1 MALPNSSLKRLPPR
15 APPTAGPPVLRPSGP
30 PISRTMISVVV
41 MAVGLSLLPLPEAFK
56 PFPKLLEQPLQTV
69 SRAVWPQRGGG
80 AVAQPPPPQLEAIV
94 VAEEPPEEQG
104 EMVFEALDLSDGN
117 KPPPPRRTRAKTV
130 EAKKWDV
137 LLERVQAG
145 HASIVDVCL
154 DEPCSTTALTPWFA
168 ALEALDGP
176 QPAPVRVVTLG
187 TSLIASDH
195 ITDVLRR
202 RMQTRYGDAGQG
214 YLFIDRPTRN
224 AGRTVRSGTATE
236 GWLIEKVTDEH
247 PLAHAGFGGVAF
259 TAAADAPQTT
269 SYLASG
275 ARKLEL
281 FAVAQ
286 PGAGVVQVLGDGKV
300 IGELETHGSK
310 GQAIF
315 PSLSM
320 PEGITELML
329 RTRRGSVRLDGVVLE
344 REEPGVVVDSLGLPG
359 GSATVMLAENESLFS
374 AQLQARKPS
383 LVILMIGGNDAFDLS
398 LNRYSVSTAR
408 ERMQALI
415 SRVKSSVPGAACL
428 LASPPDAGIWRMDQ
442 TLSPRTQTRLVAAYM
457 SELARENG
465 CAWYDMQAAMGG
477 EGAIE
482 RWWTAGLMNRDLVHP
497 LGLGGDLL
505 GYQLDEAL
513 ETSRNEH
520 DARTR
525 EFGSLGGGRRPQ
537 LHRPRSSLTAPRSPL
552 SPTLSPLRR
561 AREHQGRSTSREVD
575 RPAALSVDAGVEEA
589 PQCEADGGVL
599 IAADGGVPTPHY
611 LLHAEALARFFGR
624 LRTLETEGTG
634 RVAITQLGASHT
646 AAQAFTDEGR
656 ALLSAR
662 FGSAGRGFVAAGK
675 PSPKLERSG
684 VWRTLF
690 GHWNI
695 TDALKLRT
703 SSLIWGLT
711 GVRAEA
717 APGASMTMSFEEP
730 LGTDADTAR
739 MQVYYL
745 EEPGGTPPEV
755 IIDGELVPV
764 PPQQVEVPTV
774 RVVEFAAPGHRHLIS
789 LSNPGPKPLSFFG
802 IAHELMKPGIVY
814 DALGLPGATAL
825 TLASY
830 EQSSLMQQVGARQP
844 DLLVFF
850 YGTNESG
857 LPQSNVEEMK
867 ASYPLLFATMRQAA
881 PGADCLILAPT
892 DRMRWKRDG
901 KGWREAESI
910 DEVTA
915 AMEEVALEQGCAFW
929 RTREVMGGKGS
940 IEKWRKQKLANADHV
955 HLNTPGYQRLAGS
968 LIEELLRAYDG
979 WSPPP

>member
-1 MALPNSSLKRLPPR
+1 
-15 APPTAGPPVLRPSGP
+15 
-30 PISRTMISVVV
+30 
-41 MAVGLSLLPLPEAFK
+41 
-56 PFPKLLEQPLQTV
+56 
-69 SRAVWPQRGGG
+69 
-80 AVAQPPPPQLEAIV
+80 
-94 VAEEPPEEQG
+94 
-104 EMVFEALDLSDGN
+104 
-117 KPPPPRRTRAKTV
+117 
-130 EAKKWDV
+130 
-137 LLERVQAG
+137 
-145 HASIVDVCL
+145 
-154 DEPCSTTALTPWFA
+154 
-168 ALEALDGP
+168 
-176 QPAPVRVVTLG
+176 
-187 TSLIASDH
+187 
-195 ITDVLRR
+195 
-202 RMQTRYGDAGQG
+202 
-214 YLFIDRPTRN
+214 
-224 AGRTVRSGTATE
+224 
-236 GWLIEKVTDEH
+236 
-247 PLAHAGFGGVAF
+247 
-259 TAAADAPQTT
+259 
-269 SYLASG
+269 
-275 ARKLEL
+275 
-281 FAVAQ
+281 
-286 PGAGVVQVLGDGKV
+286 
-300 IGELETHGSK
+300 
-310 GQAIF
+310 
-315 PSLSM
+315 
-320 PEGITELML
+320 
-329 RTRRGSVRLDGVVLE
+329 
-344 REEPGVVVDSLGLPG
+344 
-359 GSATVMLAENESLFS
+359 
-374 AQLQARKPS
+374 
-383 LVILMIGGNDAFDLS
+383 
-398 LNRYSVSTAR
+398 
-408 ERMQALI
+408 
-415 SRVKSSVPGAACL
+415 
-428 LASPPDAGIWRMDQ
+428 
-442 TLSPRTQTRLVAAYM
+442 M

-497 LGLGGDLL
+497 LGLGGDLM

-525 EFGSLGGGRRPQ
+525 EFGSLGGGRRSDVK
-537 LHRPRSSLTAPRSPL
+537 RPKTSLSMPRGHAL
-552 SPTLSPLRR
+552 TPTLSRR
-561 AREHQGRSTSREVD
+561 ERERQGRNTSREVD
-575 RPAALSVDAGVEEA
+575 RPQAQSVDAGAPEDDA
-589 PQCEADGGVL
+589 PQCEADGGVP
-599 IAADGGVPTPHY
+599 IAADGGVPSPHY
-611 LLHAEALARFFGR
+611 LLHAEALSRFFSR

-656 ALLSAR
+656 ARLAAR

-764 PPQQVEVPTV
+764 PPQNVEQPTV
-774 RVVEFAAPGHRHLIS
+774 RVVEFAAPGHKHLIS
-789 LSNPGPKPLSFFG
+789 LSNPGPRPLSFFG

-881 PGADCLILAPT
+881 PDADCLILAPT